1 MVNIAYVLNEVDSSY
16 LMENQTVG
24 LRIQPLEIEVPEKDP
39 FKNDLL
45 ERKEPTEV
53 LTHLIGSIDGPCVLA
68 VDSIWGAGKTT
79 FIRIWAQFLR
89 NKGFVVIEFNAWST
103 DYSKD
108 PFLALSSEINEGIR
122 KCDGDTNTT
131 QIDKMVDA
139 TVDVIRWV
147 APIAVRFGMPELVD
161 FDPNTEKEV
170 AQGSA
175 TFIKERLAAYGK
187 GKETVTEFKQALS
200 DTATAVTESHDFRPL
215 VVLIDELDRC
225 RPSYAVEL
233 LEIAKHLFTV
243 DHIVFVLA
251 INRSELSHSIKA
263 LYGSSF
269 DAEGYLRRFFD
280 VNFRLPEPDRQRY
293 VSSLFNR
300 IGIEQY
306 FKRTQDPSASE
317 DFVIVQDLLQSFF
330 STPVLDFRSIAQAI
344 HHLGLVFGSLRDD
357 RFSFAISTTVAL
369 ILRTIDLDLYY
380 RFIRGEVSDSEVVDA
395 VYNRPGTKDLRSAE
409 YRHVF
414 DAVIVTGALEI
425 SDASFDK
432 SIFESPL
439 LSRYKSA
446 NDSER
451 SDEESAPSQ
460 EFRYRESVIKLV
472 EHYREQSL
480 FRDRG
485 IGFMHSVQRIE
496 LLSQSLV
503 DDSVTDDSN

>member
-1 MVNIAYVLNEVDSSY
+1 MGI
-16 LMENQTVG
+16 
-24 LRIQPLEIEVPEKDP
+24 RIQPLEVEVPEKDP

-53 LTHLIGSIDGPCVLA
+53 LTHLIGSIEGPCVLA
-68 VDSIWGAGKTT
+68 IDSMWGAGKTT

-89 NKGFVVIEFNAWST
+89 NKGFAVIEFNAWST

-122 KCDGDTNTT
+122 KCGGNTYTT
-131 QIDKMVDA
+131 QINKMVDA

-147 APIAVRFGMPELVD
+147 TPIAVRFGMPELLN

-170 AQGSA
+170 TQGSA
-175 TFIKERLAAYGK
+175 TFIKEKLAAYGK

-200 DTATAVTESHDFRPL
+200 ETATAVTESHDFRPL

-280 VNFRLPEPDRQRY
+280 VSFRLPEPDRQRY
-293 VSSLFNR
+293 VSSLLNT
-300 IGIEQY
+300 IGIESY
-306 FKRTQDPSASE
+306 FKQIKDKEERE
-317 DFVIVQDLLQSFF
+317 DVVIVRDLLQCFYSA
-330 STPVLDFRSIAQAI
+330 PDLDFRSIAQAI

-357 RFSFAISTTVAL
+357 HHSFAISTTTAL
-369 ILRTIDLDLYY
+369 ILRTINSNLYY

-395 VYNRPGTKDLRSAE
+395 VYNRPGTSELRSAD
-409 YRHVF
+409 YSHVF
-414 DAVIVTGALEI
+414 EAVIVTGALEI
-425 SDASFDK
+425 SGALFDK

-439 LSRYKSA
+439 LSKYKSA

-451 SDEESAPSQ
+451 SDEESVPSQ
-460 EFRYRESVIKLV
+460 EYRFRESVIKLV
-472 EHYREQSL
+472 ESYRERPL
-480 FRDRG
+480 FRNRG
-485 IGFMHSVQRIE
+485 IGFNHSVQRIE

-503 DDSVTDDSN
+503 DDSVADDGG